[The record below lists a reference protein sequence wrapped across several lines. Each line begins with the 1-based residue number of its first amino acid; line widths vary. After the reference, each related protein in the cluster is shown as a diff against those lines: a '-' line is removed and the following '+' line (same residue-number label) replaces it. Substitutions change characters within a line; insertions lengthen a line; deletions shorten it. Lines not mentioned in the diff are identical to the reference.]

1 MTKKRIVI
9 LSIIVAALIFCQA
22 CGDVLTPATPMSAED
37 ELTLLGEGKPSEASV
52 SDTSVSEA
60 STETSVS
67 ESTEVSVSETLPEIA
82 PEDYYYGEYKELEV
96 GDRAPW
102 IQVKLLD
109 DTDYDTA
116 YLQGKVILL
125 NFWAT
130 WCGPCVRE
138 MPAFENL
145 YADYGDDSDV
155 VILAVDCD
163 EDADTVK
170 AFVAEN
176 GYTFHI
182 AYDPVG
188 IVSWQY
194 PTDGIPYTVIVGKD
208 GYIKNI
214 HLGARDAE
222 TQYKTY
228 KADIEAAL
236 AE

>member
-1 MTKKRIVI
+1 MIKRRKTV
-9 LSIIVAALIFCQA
+9 LSIIIAAMLLLQA
-22 CGDVLTPATPMSAED
+22 CSSEKLTPATPMD
-37 ELTLLGEGKPSEASV
+37 NGESSVSESVVSESVEASV
-52 SDTSVSEA
+52 SETVE
-60 STETSVS
+60 TETSVS
-67 ESTEVSVSETLPEIA
+67 ETSAEASTEESLPEIA
-82 PEDYYYGEYKELEV
+82 PEDYYYGEYKELAV

-109 DTDYDTA
+109 DSDYDTA

-130 WCGPCVRE
+130 WCGPCVGE

-145 YADYGDDSDV
+145 YADYGDGSDV
-155 VILAVDCD
+155 VILAVDLD
-163 EDADTVK
+163 EDPETVK
-170 AFVAEN
+170 AFAAEN
-176 GYTFHI
+176 GYTFPI

-214 HLGARDAE
+214 HLGSYGAE
-222 TQYKTY
+222 AQYNTY